1 MLTAS
6 ITLFVLAILVPNLIL
21 LLGRPLPAV
30 QGHLPNLSFA
40 LILGSFVL
48 GVAYLLDAAANWSL
62 GLIVYLAFEAAC
74 LVSTIL
80 LFPMKEAHKARILG
94 EALTRASDSDQAL
107 RAGTEVE
114 IRAKAP
120 HACAPVIL
128 DDTATADADT
138 GWTVSSLFSWHVY
151 VYRLR
156 VGATVQPDQVS
167 VTAEA
172 ETYDANWYELY
183 LAGVGLLVPGAQLLA
198 LIAGASIKHSYSN
211 AKQTAKGRAICLPM
225 EGTCVLIPNADP
237 AVAGARHNEVS
248 AGALVVANRMAPSIV
263 QFQLSGVA
271 SMVGHNTVQ
280 GVTITGT
287 AGGATPVP
295 GPLVNPGSGGPIPI
309 NLSAGINVGVSLVP
323 SPTAVQ
329 NQTYPRAVLI
339 QCQAETPGT

>member
-6 ITLFVLAILVPNLIL
+6 ISLFALAILVPNLL
-21 LLGRPLPAV
+21 LLLARRRPSLLG
-30 QGHLPNLSFA
+30 QLPNLSFA

-48 GVAYLLDAAANWSL
+48 GVAHLFDATANWSL

-80 LFPMKEAHKARILG
+80 LFPMKEAHKARMLG
-94 EALTRASDSDQAL
+94 EALTRTADAEASRSGAELETRGKTPGSCVQ
-107 RAGTEVE
+107 
-114 IRAKAP
+114 
-120 HACAPVIL
+120 VIL
-128 DDTATADADT
+128 DDTGTADVDT

-156 VGATVQPDQVS
+156 VSASVQPDQVS

-183 LAGVGLLVPGAQLLA
+183 LAGIGLLVPGAQLLT
-198 LIAGASIKHSYSN
+198 LIAGASIKSSYSN
-211 AKQTAKGRAICLPM
+211 AKQTAKGRAICLHVD
-225 EGTCVLIPNADP
+225 GQCVLLPNADP

-248 AGALVVANRMAPSIV
+248 AGALVVANRMGPAIV

-280 GVTITGT
+280 GVTITAT
-287 AGGATPVP
+287 GGAATPVP
-295 GPLVNPGSGGPIPI
+295 GPLVNPGTGGPIPI
-309 NLSAGINVGVSLVP
+309 NVNAGINVGISLVP

-329 NQTYPRAVLI
+329 NQTFARAVLI
-339 QCQAETPGT
+339 QCRPESPGT